1 MLLSFLL
8 LSKLSSTVCSL
19 SLKTPSFWLPD
30 TLSLSFSCFLLCVLT
45 SSIFL
50 FLPPSSFTSFS
61 SLVCFFFSYSLTA
74 LALHLML
81 FFVTFSLFP
90 FLSAHLSL
98 SLPLSSLSSPPLC
111 RPHQRSR
118 SLVSLSLGWHREQA
132 HTWEGCFVI
141 QQVIPP
147 WQRDG
152 GGAGA
157 DGMQGGS
164 GGGGRTEQA
173 YTTTYQPIP
182 LLHPSVC
189 ELMVSPFF
197 PTDNRRSRLATSS
210 KCVEVLGASRE
221 GRKETRKEVWE

>member
-8 LSKLSSTVCSL
+8 PSKLSSTVCSL

-50 FLPPSSFTSFS
+50 FLPPSSFTSCS
-61 SLVCFFFSYSLTA
+61 SFVCFFFSHSLA
-74 LALHLML
+74 SLALHLLL

-98 SLPLSSLSSPPLC
+98 SLSSLSSPPLC

-147 WQRDG
+147 WQRERG
-152 GGAGA
+152 GLGLMGCRE
-157 DGMQGGS
+157 GVEGEGGLS
-164 GGGGRTEQA
+164 RPILLPTNL
-173 YTTTYQPIP
+173 YLCCIP
-182 LLHPSVC
+182 LS
-189 ELMVSPFF
+189 
-197 PTDNRRSRLATSS
+197 
-210 KCVEVLGASRE
+210 AS
-221 GRKETRKEVWE
+221 